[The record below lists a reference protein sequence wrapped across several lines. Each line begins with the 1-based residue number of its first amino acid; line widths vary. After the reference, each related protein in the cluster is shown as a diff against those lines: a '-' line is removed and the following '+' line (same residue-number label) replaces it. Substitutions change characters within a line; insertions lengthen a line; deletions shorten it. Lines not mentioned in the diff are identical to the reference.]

1 MGFNSESGLAVGTA
15 LQGFTIV
22 EDPNASGQEVSA
34 SIHIVNSHE
43 ELMENMG
50 MSFEAQG
57 RYGFFSA
64 SAKAQ
69 FSESS
74 NFNST
79 STFLIARCLVENPL
93 RRGTGFQVT
102 EAAQDLLDSLR
113 FDDFRTAFG
122 DSFVRG
128 LQTGGEFYAVIRI
141 TSVTSSTQSELAL
154 TLQAEA
160 NGLVAGGEFEAAFSK
175 ANASSSTQSEFT
187 ATMYQK
193 AGSGAQISPT
203 VEISEVKT
211 RFKNFPEIASSSAA
225 AYEAEVATYD
235 TLPLPVPTPEEQ
247 EAFLLAL
254 ADARETKLRYIQTRN
269 DLQFAIRNPSFFQDL
284 PSPATLNEASAV
296 YTKLINAVTGHAIM
310 LSRGQITPPRL
321 FDSSELTPP
330 IVEPEPILLERVSPA
345 AVPEAPLM
353 RVPNMIGQEIGEI
366 ESAMMNAGSG
376 IEEIITGNQF
386 FFPSL
391 LPRDVIEFAVHAQV
405 SGSGIAMEPAPGAFD
420 DERRAKV
427 VSAQFPAPG
436 ALVPNDTLVTLQW
449 VKSD

>member
-1 MGFNSESGLAVGTA
+1 
-15 LQGFTIV
+15 
-22 EDPNASGQEVSA
+22 
-34 SIHIVNSHE
+34 
-43 ELMENMG
+43 
-50 MSFEAQG
+50 
-57 RYGFFSA
+57 
-64 SAKAQ
+64 
-69 FSESS
+69 
-74 NFNST
+74 
-79 STFLIARCLVENPL
+79 
-93 RRGTGFQVT
+93 
-102 EAAQDLLDSLR
+102 
-113 FDDFRTAFG
+113 
-122 DSFVRG
+122 
-128 LQTGGEFYAVIRI
+128 
-141 TSVTSSTQSELAL
+141 VTSSTQSELAL

-160 NGLVAGGEFEAAFSK
+160 NGLVGGGEFEAAFSK
-175 ANASSSTQSEFT
+175 ANASSSTRSEFT

-330 IVEPEPILLERVSPA
+330 IVEPEPILLERVVPA
-345 AVPEAPLM
+345 APLM
-353 RVPNMIGQEIGEI
+353 RVPNMIGLRI
-366 ESAMMNAGSG
+366 ED
-376 IEEIITGNQF
+376 IEEVMLNSGAGVEEIVTGSEVTPKSF
-386 FFPSL
+386 
-391 LPRDVIEFAVHAQV
+391 LPRDVIEFAIHAQ
-405 SGSGIAMEPAPGAFD
+405 GPGNLAIEPAPGAFD
-420 DERRAKV
+420 DERRFKI

-436 ALVPNDTLVTLQW
+436 ALVPSDTLVTLQW